1 VLLAK
6 VNWSRDLASLLIAKF
21 ALSER
26 TVFIGSGDLVSST
39 AAFFSHLTAADIT
52 VSHLMTW
59 VNRID
64 GF

>member
-1 VLLAK
+1 MLLAEADE
-6 VNWSRDLASLLIAKF
+6 SRELASPSIVQF

-39 AAFFSHLTAADIT
+39 VAFFSHLTAADIT